1 LTFTTAGASEALHH
15 LAMTKPQKALLN
27 FLTLW
32 LASSVWLS
40 AQNPDEDEF
49 GGFEDDL
56 LVLTQVGEQI
66 TVNHL
71 SLRSFRCQ
79 EKIAIAEIDSK
90 TKSTQHREFT
100 HPYLVA
106 RKPDRRVNEK
116 LIFTESRP
124 IAPEGTTLDW
134 DGVPLIDQP
143 FTGRWMEAFSF
154 EYRMANDFKKQ
165 PLETIDGRPC
175 LVFAFETVPEI
186 TQTKFSLVGQTVKL
200 RQRGRVWIDAKTNQ
214 LVRMMGRQTK
224 LPKGCKS
231 YEYQIDFHPRTLFG
245 RSMALPARAELK
257 VELKDKA
264 FVVLQEYSK
273 FEEM

>member
-1 LTFTTAGASEALHH
+1 
-15 LAMTKPQKALLN
+15 MTKPQKALLI

-32 LASSVWLS
+32 LANSTWVPAQS
-40 AQNPDEDEF
+40 ASEDEF
-49 GGFEDDL
+49 AGFEDEL
-56 LVLTQVGEQI
+56 LALTQVGEQI

-79 EKIAIAEIDSK
+79 EKIAIVETNSK

-106 RKPDRRVNEK
+106 RKPDQRVNEK
-116 LIFTESRP
+116 LIFAESRP

-134 DGVPLIDQP
+134 DGVPLIDEP

-154 EYRMANDFKKQ
+154 ENRMANDFKKQ
-165 PLETIDGRPC
+165 PPEIIDGRPC

-186 TQTKFSLVGQTVKL
+186 TETKFSLLGQTVKL
-200 RQRGRVWIDAKTNQ
+200 RQRGRIWVDTKTSQ
-214 LVRMMGRQTK
+214 LVRLIGRQTK
-224 LPKGCKS
+224 LPKGFKS
-231 YEYQIDFHPRTLFG
+231 YEYQIDFQSQSLFG
-245 RSMALPARAELK
+245 RNMALPARAELK

-273 FEEM
+273 FEGM

>member
-1 LTFTTAGASEALHH
+1 MKRHH
-15 LAMTKPQKALLN
+15 LAMTKPQKALLI

-40 AQNPDEDEF
+40 AQSPDEDEF
-49 GGFEDDL
+49 AGFEDDL

-66 TVNHL
+66 TLNQL
-71 SLRSFRCQ
+71 SLKSFRCQ
-79 EKIAIAEIDSK
+79 EKIAIVETDSK
-90 TKSTQHREFT
+90 TKSTQRREFS

-106 RKPDRRVNEK
+106 RKPDRRANEK
-116 LIFTESRP
+116 LIFAESRP

-154 EYRMANDFKKQ
+154 EYRMANDFKKM
-165 PLETIDGRPC
+165 PPETIDGRPC

-186 TQTKFSLVGQTVKL
+186 TETRFPLLGQAVKV

-214 LVRMMGRQTK
+214 LVRLTGRQTK

-231 YEYQIDFHPRTLFG
+231 YEYQIDFQPQILFG
-245 RSMALPARAELK
+245 RNMALPARAELK
-257 VELKDKA
+257 VELKAKA
-264 FVVLQEYSK
+264 FAVLQEYSR
-273 FEEM
+273 FEER

>member
-1 LTFTTAGASEALHH
+1 MRKH
-15 LAMTKPQKALLN
+15 LAMTKPKKALPI

-32 LASSVWLS
+32 LGSSVWFF
-40 AQNPDEDEF
+40 AQSPDEDEF

-56 LVLTQVGEQI
+56 MVLTQVGEQI

-79 EKIAIAEIDSK
+79 EKIAIIETDSK
-90 TKSTQHREFT
+90 TKAAQHREFS

-116 LIFTESRP
+116 LIFAESRP
-124 IAPEGTTLDW
+124 IAPEGATLGW
-134 DGVPLIDQP
+134 EGVPLVDQP

-165 PLETIDGRPC
+165 PPDTIDGRSC

-186 TQTKFSLVGQTVKL
+186 TETKFSLLGQTVKL
-200 RQRGRVWIDAKTNQ
+200 RQKGRVWIDSKTNQ
-214 LVRMMGRQTK
+214 LVRLMGRQTK

-231 YEYQIDFHPRTLFG
+231 YEYQIDFLPQTLFG
-245 RSMALPARAELK
+245 RSMALPVRTELK

-264 FVVLQEYSK
+264 FAVLQEYSR